1 MERLTERVENCPDP
15 KEIYGVWVKDH
26 DYVAAAQRLADYE
39 DTGLSPEGIVKMGMA
54 YEDSK
59 RYAAR
64 LEGRV
69 KAYGERR
76 IVVLP
81 CKVGDEL
88 WTLTSIRGDRYRLS
102 DRPYRVKVV
111 FIGLGSGS
119 TFFHVEYSN
128 GRVFPIVKEQFG
140 KTVFRTREEA
150 EKSLEKRFQELYD
163 ELKEKI
169 EDE

>member
-59 RYAAR
+59 RYVAR
-64 LEGRV
+64 LEGRI
-69 KAYGERR
+69 KAYGEGR
-76 IVVLP
+76 IMVLP
-81 CKVGDEL
+81 CKVGDGL
-88 WTLTSIRGDRYRLS
+88 WTNIAIRGDRYRLS

-111 FIGLGSGS
+111 FIGLGPET

-128 GRVFPIVKEQFG
+128 GRIFPVDKGQLG
-140 KTVFRTREEA
+140 KTVFLTREEA
-150 EKSLEKRFQELYD
+150 EKALEAMKD
-163 ELKEKI
+163 E
-169 EDE
+169 